1 MEKLDRPGAQKALR
15 QAQLYGYLVARH
27 GRLYYPGG
35 DQPLCGVQTSKDI
48 VRAGWLRF
56 RSGKYEITPEGLREL
71 AEAEDDIG
79 LSVGKELAHG
89 RRTTEMEHR
98 PFGALSQAARVR
110 VLDDGD
116 RPKMILRDP
125 VFWGWVLLAAT
136 PILIVAGVIW
146 FVRQ

>member
-1 MEKLDRPGAQKALR
+1 MEKLDRPGARKALR
-15 QAQLYGYLVARH
+15 QAQLYGYLVARQ

-35 DQPLCGVQTSKDI
+35 DQPLCGVQTSKDT

-71 AEAEDDIG
+71 AEAEDDVA
-79 LSVGKELAHG
+79 LSFGKELVHG
-89 RRTTEMEHR
+89 RRTTEMEH
-98 PFGALSQAARVR
+98 PALSQPAQVR
-110 VLDDGD
+110 VYGD

-125 VFWGWVLLAAT
+125 VFWGSVLLAVT